1 MRKKRVYVES
11 SVISYLT
18 ARLSTDIL
26 KLAKQT
32 QTRMWWERRGEWEL
46 FVSPTVMQEVQG
58 GDREAAQK
66 RAEIAHGLSLL
77 PDSEEIV
84 ALAGNLVADGLLPGK
99 ASVDAVHIASAAV
112 HGMDYLITWNQKH
125 IFNLDRIESLY
136 AAIRRR
142 GYVPPTLA
150 RPDFLLEAPHGSQ
163 RISF

>member
-26 KLAKQT
+26 KLAK
-32 QTRMWWERRGEWEL
+32 RMWWERRGEWEL
-46 FVSPTVMQEVQG
+46 FVSPTVMQEIQG
-58 GDREAAQK
+58 GDKEAAQK

-84 ALAGNLVADGLLPGK
+84 ALAGNLVAEDGLLPGK

-112 HGMDYLITWNQKH
+112 HGMDYLISWNQKH

>member
-46 FVSPTVMQEVQG
+46 FVSPTVMQEIQG
-58 GDREAAQK
+58 GDKEAAQK

-84 ALAGNLVADGLLPGK
+84 ALAGNLLEDGLLPGT
-99 ASVDAVHIASAAV
+99 AYYDALHIASATV
-112 HGMDYLITWNQKH
+112 HRMDYLVTWNQTH
-125 IFNLDRIESLY
+125 IVNLDRIGSLY
-136 AAIRRR
+136 SALQRR
-142 GYVPPTLA
+142 GYAPPVLA
-150 RPDFLLEAPHGSQ
+150 RPDYMLEVDHGA
-163 RISF
+163 